1 MTTNDREGAALFSRA
16 VQETL
21 DTVVVPVVRDA
32 LIHDALALGGLAK
45 LPTSRA
51 AMRAFASGPL
61 RAVTERA
68 LGLEL
73 AHSVADEILRV
84 VPPSAAARRAPQA
97 RGGGRAQMS
106 QARRSVTPAPPTRR
120 TLVGP
125 GTHPSRTS
133 SPPHGVHVPVPPPL
147 STRAER
153 AIITTPPPGMID
165 ARSWPPGPASHSRI
179 RADGEASAERRSGKR
194 ESSPPASAPRLP
206 LVLVCTED
214 RALFDTLAEWFSDR
228 AHVSSVK
235 DPVDLVRK
243 LDAAS
248 NRRGIV
254 IVDGKDPSIRPGA
267 LAVLLESMP
276 NVEVVLCRAAAA
288 TEQVVLS
295 ASPSTSRW
303 TVYREPASLDHV
315 AAECLRLVS

>member
-1 MTTNDREGAALFSRA
+1 
-16 VQETL
+16 
-21 DTVVVPVVRDA
+21 VRDA
-32 LIHDALALGGLAK
+32 LIHDALALGGLDK

-51 AMRAFASGPL
+51 AMRAFAAGPL
-61 RAVTERA
+61 RVVTERA
-68 LGLEL
+68 LGTEL

-84 VPPSAAARRAPQA
+84 VPPHAARRAGQA
-97 RGGGRAQMS
+97 RSGGRAPMS
-106 QARRSVTPAPPTRR
+106 PVRRSVTPAPPTRR

-125 GTHPSRTS
+125 GTHPSSS
-133 SPPHGVHVPVPPPL
+133 SPPSGVHVPVPAPL

-153 AIITTPPPGMID
+153 AAITTPPPGMVD

-179 RADGEASAERRSGKR
+179 RSDDAEAGPGSHPAPR
-194 ESSPPASAPRLP
+194 ESSPPASGAPRLP
-206 LVLVCTED
+206 LVLVATED
-214 RALFDTLAEWFSDR
+214 RALFETLAEWFSDR

-248 NRRGIV
+248 DRRGIV
-254 IVDGKDPSIRPGA
+254 IVDGKMPSIRPGA